1 MTKRGDKLAGV
12 STAHLRQRF
21 IDESDPK
28 AVKRLTA
35 ALEYKSGLSPAKIEA
50 KCGVP
55 EQTVYDWLDRFA
67 ERGIDAA
74 LRDSPRPGR
83 PRLLSHED
91 HQRFVAAVNAAP
103 TEVGYDVPAW
113 SPALARTYLEE
124 TFDITYSREHCRR
137 LLHEAGLSV
146 QTARPIH
153 YKADPEKQRTLFG
166 STLLVSQSTSRR
178 ACLSASFPGLR
189 KSWRRS

>member
-12 STAHLRQRF
+12 SLAHLRQRF
-21 IDESDPK
+21 SDETDPK

-50 KCGVP
+50 KYGVP

-74 LRDSPRPGR
+74 LYDTQRPGR
-83 PRLLSHED
+83 PRLLGGEQ
-91 HQRFVAAVNAAP
+91 HQRFVAVVNAPPSEA
-103 TEVGYDVPAW
+103 GYDAPVW
-113 SPALARTYLEE
+113 SPALSRRYLEE

-153 YKADPEKQRTLFG
+153 YKADPEVQRRWRAEFKKSG
-166 STLLVSQSTSRR
+166 RR
-178 ACLSASFPGLR
+178 
-189 KSWRRS
+189 

>member
-12 STAHLRQRF
+12 STAHLHQRF

-50 KCGVP
+50 KYGVA

-67 ERGIDAA
+67 ERGINAA
-74 LRDSPRPGR
+74 LHDSPRPGR
-83 PRLLSHED
+83 PRLLSHEH

-103 TEVGYDVPAW
+103 TEVGYDAPAW
-113 SPALARTYLEE
+113 SPVLVRTYLEE

-137 LLHEAGLSV
+137 LLHETGLSV

-153 YKADPEKQRTLFG
+153 YKADPEIQRKWRAEFKKSG
-166 STLLVSQSTSRR
+166 RR
-178 ACLSASFPGLR
+178 
-189 KSWRRS
+189 